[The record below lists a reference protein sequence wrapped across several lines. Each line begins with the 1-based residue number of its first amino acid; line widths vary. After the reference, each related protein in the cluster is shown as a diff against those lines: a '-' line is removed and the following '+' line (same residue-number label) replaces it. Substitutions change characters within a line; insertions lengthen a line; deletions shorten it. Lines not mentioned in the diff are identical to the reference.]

1 MNNLFHL
8 IAKLPQFPGKL
19 SLANMLYQSEN
30 NKCSRA
36 IYGGAKMELD
46 LNDRIQ
52 RRIYVK
58 GCHEP
63 ETEYHLE
70 KLAKNAKCFVD
81 IGANVGYF
89 SLMLSALYPKL
100 EVHAFE
106 PMPRN
111 VEVLK
116 NNKSINDYQLHIHP
130 ICLTDHSGEVEF
142 AIPPLGE
149 CGWGRIA
156 SGNLANDFPHKMQ
169 VMAETLDQL
178 HGRSEFSNTPD
189 LIKIDVE
196 GNELKVL
203 HGAKNL
209 LTQSK
214 PVLCI
219 EINEDCLRDNGISG
233 QEIFDYLFDLNFKA
247 HIIAE
252 QKLVR
257 VEKPD
262 STYKLLNY
270 FFSKDDL

>member
-1 MNNLFHL
+1 MNNLFHF

-19 SLANMLYQSEN
+19 SLANMLYQTEAH
-30 NKCSRA
+30 KCSRA

-111 VEVLK
+111 VATLK
-116 NNKSINDYQLHIHP
+116 DNKQHNNFDLHIHAMC
-130 ICLTDHSGEVEF
+130 ISDSAGEVEF

-149 CGWGRIA
+149 CGWGRIVQ
-156 SGNLANDFPHKMQ
+156 GTLERDFPDK
-169 VMAETLDQL
+169 VKVSATTFDQFYL
-178 HGRSEFSNTPD
+178 SDGFTQTPD
-189 LIKIDVE
+189 LIKVDVE
-196 GNELKVL
+196 GNEMRVL
-203 HGAKNL
+203 EGARQFL
-209 LTQSK
+209 SDHSPT
-214 PVLCI
+214 LCL
-219 EINEDCLRDNGISG
+219 EINEECLVDNQTSG
-233 QEIFDYLFDLNFKA
+233 AQVMKFLADLGYRCFKIDGHA
-247 HIIAE
+247 LTPIK
-252 QKLVR
+252 QLD
-257 VEKPD
+257 PN
-262 STYKLLNY
+262 YKLLNY
-270 FFSKDDL
+270 FFMK